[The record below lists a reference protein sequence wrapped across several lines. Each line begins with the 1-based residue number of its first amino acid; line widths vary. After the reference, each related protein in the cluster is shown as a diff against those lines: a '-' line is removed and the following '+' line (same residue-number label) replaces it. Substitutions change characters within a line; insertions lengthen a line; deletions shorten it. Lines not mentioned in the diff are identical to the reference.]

1 MTAPT
6 ARASAPRKR
15 RGSKQKNKQISARQ
29 EQISARQEQASA
41 RRSGKAP
48 KLARKPRTPL
58 QPERQNRCE
67 HPTHRERANG
77 KGRNHPDEQLANQQR
92 TPPDAPDSVGEGSA
106 VEPEASR
113 AQLIRSNKQTSAAGG
128 RVHEDLRS
136 ASSQDPQQRRQL
148 KETLD
153 EPKRANGVGLPSA
166 YRSMLHPV
174 QATAI
179 AHWQFWARA
188 IATYQRAWIFTIHGK

>member
-15 RGSKQKNKQISARQ
+15 RGSKQKNK
-29 EQISARQEQASA
+29 QISARQEQASA

-113 AQLIRSNKQTSAAGG
+113 FQLIQSNKQTSAAGG
-128 RVHEDLRS
+128 RAHGDHVRS
-136 ASSQDPQQRRQL
+136 ASSQEPQQRRQL

>member
-1 MTAPT
+1 MTPT
-6 ARASAPRKR
+6 ARARASAPCKR
-15 RGSKQKNKQISARQ
+15 RGSNQDNK
-29 EQISARQEQASA
+29 QISARQEQASA

-58 QPERQNRCE
+58 KPERQNRCE
-67 HPTHRERANG
+67 HPTQRERANG
-77 KGRNHPDEQLANQQR
+77 KGRNHPDEQRANQQR
-92 TPPDAPDSVGEGSA
+92 TPPDAPDSIGEGSA

-113 AQLIRSNKQTSAAGG
+113 AHLIHSNKQTSAAGG
-128 RVHEDLRS
+128 RAHGDHVHS
-136 ASSQDPQQRRQL
+136 ASSHEPQQRRQL

-153 EPKRANGVGLPSA
+153 EPKRASGVGLPLA

-174 QATAI
+174 QATAM